1 MFNQLIF
8 WLEWRATA
16 MHKLVSFAQPLYRRL
31 SRRNQS
37 AWEIT
42 NAQLLNFKA
51 NTLGRSLGGFLHT
64 NQFTLM
70 AQFESHDVFHVLLG
84 YKPTVLDEAR
94 MQYCLIG
101 SGRRSL
107 YAVGTCVLS
116 GLVYPDYLMDFRK
129 HYQRGCGLED
139 FSYWDFEAM
148 LGVDIGEI
156 KKGLKNKF
164 IIPDFSKK

>member
-1 MFNQLIF
+1 MFKQLLF

-51 NTLGRSLGGFLHT
+51 NTLGRSLGEFLHA

-70 AQFESHDVFHVLLG
+70 AQFETHDVFHVLLN

-94 MQYCLIG
+94 MQFCLVG
-101 SGRRSL
+101 SGKRSL
-107 YAVGTCVLS
+107 FSFGTCFIAL
-116 GLVYPDYLMDFRK
+116 LFYK
-129 HYQRGCGLED
+129 
-139 FSYWDFEAM
+139 
-148 LGVDIGEI
+148 I
-156 KKGLKNKF
+156 KR
-164 IIPDFSKK
+164 II